1 MNCKINYVTG
11 CLMGALFFLTGI
23 AAQAQKKPS
32 PKPNVIIILS
42 DDVGYG
48 DVSCYG
54 GISIHTPNID
64 RLAGRGL
71 RFTNGHASASTCT
84 PSRYSILTGQYAWRK
99 KGTDILPGSAPLV
112 IPTDRATLGTLF
124 QQAGYHTAAIGK
136 WHLGLGPAAGPDW
149 NGIIKPGPNE
159 VGFDYSFL
167 IPATPD
173 RVPCVYV
180 ENHHVVNSDP
190 KDPITVSYRHPVGSL
205 PTGKEAPDQLKMKT
219 SPGQGHLGT
228 IINGISR
235 IGWMSGGRSAW
246 WTDSTISDVMTG
258 KTIEFIKKNQHH
270 PFFIYFA
277 SHDIHVPRVP
287 DHRFV
292 GKSGMGPRGDEILE
306 LDWEVGRLLQTLKK
320 LRLEKNTLII
330 FSSDNGPVLDDGYQD
345 DAVEGA
351 AHPTITRSISDLD
364 HEMFGTGLAHRPA
377 GPYSGGKYSILDG
390 GTRVPFIACWPGIIK
405 PGASHALICQVD
417 LLASFANFL
426 GEKLNTADGPDS
438 FDLWNTLLGK
448 SKEGRKNLVE
458 QGPTLALVEGDW
470 KYIEPHPG
478 PALLKLVNIQSGLSL
493 QPQLYDLKTDTAEK
507 NNLAAQY
514 PGMVKKMA
522 AELEQIKTAGRSR
535 NK

>member
-1 MNCKINYVTG
+1 MNCKINYITG
-11 CLMGALFFLTGI
+11 WLMGALCFLTCT
-23 AAQAQKKPS
+23 ALQAQRKSS

-54 GISIHTPNID
+54 GVSINTPNID
-64 RLAGRGL
+64 RLATSGL

-99 KGTDILPGSAPLV
+99 KGTDILPGSASLI

-149 NGIIKPGPNE
+149 NGVIKPGPNE
-159 VGFDYSFL
+159 VGFNYSFL

-180 ENHHVVNSDP
+180 ENHHVVNLDP
-190 KDPITVSYRHPVGSL
+190 KDPIGVSYQHPVGSL
-205 PTGKEAPDQLKMKT
+205 PTGKESPDRLKMKT

-246 WTDSTISDVMTG
+246 WNDSTISDVMTG

-287 DHRFV
+287 DHRFA
-292 GKSGMGPRGDEILE
+292 GKS
-306 LDWEVGRLLQTLKK
+306 
-320 LRLEKNTLII
+320 
-330 FSSDNGPVLDDGYQD
+330 
-345 DAVEGA
+345 
-351 AHPTITRSISDLD
+351 
-364 HEMFGTGLAHRPA
+364 
-377 GPYSGGKYSILDG
+377 
-390 GTRVPFIACWPGIIK
+390 
-405 PGASHALICQVD
+405 
-417 LLASFANFL
+417 
-426 GEKLNTADGPDS
+426 
-438 FDLWNTLLGK
+438 
-448 SKEGRKNLVE
+448 
-458 QGPTLALVEGDW
+458 
-470 KYIEPHPG
+470 
-478 PALLKLVNIQSGLSL
+478 
-493 QPQLYDLKTDTAEK
+493 
-507 NNLAAQY
+507 
-514 PGMVKKMA
+514 
-522 AELEQIKTAGRSR
+522 
-535 NK
+535 